1 MEILINKESG
11 FNPYSMNPSSGACGL
26 FQALPCAKLG
36 CDLSNILCQAN
47 WGIGYIAAR
56 YGTPT
61 AALNFHYL
69 HNWY

>member
-11 FNPYSMNPSSGACGL
+11 FNPYAWNKSSGAGGL
-26 FQALPCAKLG
+26 FQALPFSKTG
-36 CDLSNILCQAN
+36 CELSDVDCQIK
-47 WGIGYIAAR
+47 WGIGYISAR
-56 YGTPT
+56 YGNPT